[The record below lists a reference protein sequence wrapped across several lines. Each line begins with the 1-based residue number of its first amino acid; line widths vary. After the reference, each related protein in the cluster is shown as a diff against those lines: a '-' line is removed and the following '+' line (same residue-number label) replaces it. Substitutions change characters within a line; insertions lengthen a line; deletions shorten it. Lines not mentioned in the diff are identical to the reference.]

1 MQPAVLAICY
11 VTPPIGNGQPSRS
24 NSMGERVGVWAYR
37 FEPQLTSYPVRSM
50 PLARCPVLCRLFS
63 APREPFGA
71 WIASTAAPREW
82 HGHLVPAFDLFCLRQ
97 TVRAV
102 LQLPL
107 LLLPAVLHCYRI
119 RLVHFV
125 KVVWGVKVR
134 TEF

>member
-1 MQPAVLAICY
+1 MRRGSRLELGSHQRPRRV
-11 VTPPIGNGQPSRS
+11 NG
-24 NSMGERVGVWAYR
+24 
-37 FEPQLTSYPVRSM
+37 T
-50 PLARCPVLCRLFS
+50 
-63 APREPFGA
+63 
-71 WIASTAAPREW
+71 
-82 HGHLVPAFDLFCLRQ
+82 VPAFDLFCLRQ